1 MANYPGA
8 VAFFKQSLR
17 SSAESKIQETMS
29 RPMSHTKAIA
39 LNHLDFAAL
48 LVSRVCHDL
57 VSPVGAVVNGLEVLE
72 DETDMAMRADA
83 LRLVA
88 ASAEQAAARL
98 QFARIAFG
106 AAGSAGAELD
116 LAEVGRITSGLLK
129 GGKVELVW
137 KAEAVNWPK
146 DWAKLLMNAVL
157 VAADCL
163 PRGGRVHVETGGDA
177 TAPKFVIRAAGT
189 IARLTPE
196 VEWALKGEPVAP
208 LDGRSIQPYLT
219 FHLSQGLAL
228 ALSVGVAEGEVRF
241 AAG

>member
-1 MANYPGA
+1 MND
-8 VAFFKQSLR
+8 
-17 SSAESKIQETMS
+17 
-29 RPMSHTKAIA
+29 
-39 LNHLDFAAL
+39 LDFAAL

-57 VSPVGAVVNGLEVLE
+57 VSPIGAVVNGLEVLE

-116 LAEVGRITSGLLK
+116 LAEVGRIMAGLFK
-129 GGKVELVW
+129 GGKVELDW
-137 KAEAVNWPK
+137 QAQAVNWPK
-146 DWAKLLMNAVL
+146 DWAKLIMNTVL
-157 VAADCL
+157 VAGDCL
-163 PRGGRVHVETGGDA
+163 PRGGKVSVETGDA
-177 TAPKFVIRAAGT
+177 AAPGFRIRAAGT
-189 IARLTPE
+189 IARITPE
-196 VEWALKGEPVAP
+196 AERALAGEPGTA

-219 FHLSQGLAL
+219 HQLGKAL
-228 ALSVGVAEGEVRF
+228 NARLTVAPGEGEVLI